1 MLFLKKNIPVWV
13 GLLAD
18 KCVKTDMSYNA
29 LRKGRFSE
37 PNRAYFVT
45 AAAKERRP
53 IFAELHTARLLI
65 REMRVLHDEE
75 IVSSLAWVIMPDH
88 LHWLFQLGDN
98 VSLKKAVGLLK
109 GRSSR
114 SINCHLRQGGSLW
127 QAAYHDHALR
137 EEEDLREI
145 ARYIMANPSRA
156 GLVDSLADYPHWDAA
171 WL

>member
-1 MLFLKKNIPVWV
+1 
-13 GLLAD
+13 
-18 KCVKTDMSYNA
+18 MSYNA

-37 PNRAYFVT
+37 PNRAYFITAVT
-45 AAAKERRP
+45 KERSP
-53 IFAELHTARLLI
+53 IFADLHTARLLI
-65 REMRVLHDEE
+65 REMHVIHDEG
-75 IVSSLAWVIMPDH
+75 IVSSLAWVVMPDH

-114 SINCHLRQGGSLW
+114 LINKHLGQKGALW
-127 QAAYHDHALR
+127 QAAFHDHALR

-145 ARYIMANPSRA
+145 ARYIVANPLRA
-156 GLVDSLADYPHWDAA
+156 GLAASLAEYPHWDAV